1 MIWQHCIF
9 LFIKIE
15 AFDVF
20 KTRSVETAIII
31 NNSVGIIKYDERRFC
46 SLRVKFIVHIA
57 VGYLNQN
64 KKTPILD
71 AFAMYEWYL
80 ED

>member
-1 MIWQHCIF
+1 MYIY
-9 LFIKIE
+9 
-15 AFDVF
+15 
-20 KTRSVETAIII
+20 TRSVETAIII
-31 NNSVGIIKYDERRFC
+31 NNSVGIKYEELGFC
-46 SLRVKFIVHIA
+46 SLRVKFIVHIV